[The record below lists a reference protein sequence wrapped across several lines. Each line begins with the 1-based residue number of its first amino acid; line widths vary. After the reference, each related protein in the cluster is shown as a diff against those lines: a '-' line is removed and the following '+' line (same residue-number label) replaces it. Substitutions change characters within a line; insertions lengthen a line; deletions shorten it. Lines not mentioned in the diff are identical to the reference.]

1 MEQTATSSL
10 SAVKEKV
17 SQNALAGASC
27 PPHRKQGALPLP
39 SHRRLATTD
48 LNAATAL
55 PFWECHR
62 SGTTQIRPFRV
73 AFLHSAM

>member
-1 MEQTATSSL
+1 MYKWNKQRPLPFLRYKRKSRRTPWR
-10 SAVKEKV
+10 V
-17 SQNALAGASC
+17 
-27 PPHRKQGALPLP
+27 PPALPLP

-55 PFWECHR
+55 PFWEHHR
-62 SGTTQIRPFRV
+62 SGTTQIWPFRV